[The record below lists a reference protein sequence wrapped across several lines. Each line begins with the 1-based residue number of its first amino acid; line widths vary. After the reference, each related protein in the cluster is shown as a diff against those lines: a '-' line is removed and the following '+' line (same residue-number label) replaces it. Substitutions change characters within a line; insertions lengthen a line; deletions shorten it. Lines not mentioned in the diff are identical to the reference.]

1 MIRFARISR
10 TAHRWLAWIVGLQ
23 VVVWLATGLVMS
35 LLSSE
40 RVKSEHLKNPTHR
53 PALLADWELIPLPA
67 LIVDFG
73 DRGVSVAAAS
83 LQTIADDVVYDV
95 TATDGARLLV
105 HARTGEILT
114 PIDAAVAERIANM
127 DRVSGGPA
135 AATEL
140 LHEPDT
146 EYRGATPVWR
156 VSYDDE
162 DSARVYISPI
172 TGEVIG
178 RTNSMWRLHDFV
190 WMLHIMDYDERRDY
204 NNWILRAVAIMGGL
218 FALTGVG
225 VLSSTIRRRRLAM
238 SSGSGVGPDQ

>member
-1 MIRFARISR
+1 
-10 TAHRWLAWIVGLQ
+10 
-23 VVVWLATGLVMS
+23 
-35 LLSSE
+35 
-40 RVKSEHLKNPTHR
+40 
-53 PALLADWELIPLPA
+53 
-67 LIVDFG
+67 
-73 DRGVSVAAAS
+73 
-83 LQTIADDVVYDV
+83 
-95 TATDGARLLV
+95 
-105 HARTGEILT
+105 
-114 PIDAAVAERIANM
+114 M

-178 RTNSMWRLHDFV
+178 TTNSMWRLHDFV

-218 FALTGVG
+218 FALTGVACSRAQF
-225 VLSSTIRRRRLAM
+225 VVVAWRCPAVAALART
-238 SSGSGVGPDQ
+238 SKIPQHS